1 MKNEI
6 NGTYVKVRK
15 YIYMIKK
22 KYTHI
27 KVGGGEHVF
36 EDHHFLT
43 FLPGPH
49 GTFWPPVKQSAQQRR
64 GNAYKHVN
72 ES

>member
-1 MKNEI
+1 
-6 NGTYVKVRK
+6 
-15 YIYMIKK
+15 MIKK

-64 GNAYKHVN
+64 ENVYKHVN